1 MEQIAE
7 NLGVSGRDLLDTP
20 SATREK
26 KEGKK
31 WKFISSALILLTLI
45 SLIYLNQEFLIHL
58 ASWFYEI
65 IRKIVLIMVMILG
78 TYYFLH
84 SMYILHEYAK
94 IGKNLDNTTTATL
107 SYLPLMSIKIRI
119 QYHIISSGVDQPD
132 ISNYLQSSKSYD
144 LQIALLHDPT
154 NSVPILFASSTLNL
168 RHGIRELRHYQK
180 AFEVLLRSM
189 RFDVIDPIPIP
200 HLRHGRYVTGFTRI
214 SSING
219 LASRLSR
226 GQIDFPVLFSFD
238 FTRIDDN
245 LGVKFS
251 FYVREMSEI
260 NIMNQFIRTVC
271 LSPTISRRAQY
282 NQLDPE
288 AFEVLLVF
296 PFISVEEILSL
307 RENNRSLMGVSG
319 NSKTEDVLR
328 ERKMGRVTSFFHPLA
343 LDFTQGGLITGGIGT
358 GKTTLRLHIMDRLI
372 SEGTRIID
380 IDFKGDAPRHE
391 YFRKFGKVYVPKVN
405 LQLNPFSVPKGS
417 EMKEYVDQL
426 TRALIETI
434 DDSTELSPPQ
444 RNLLY
449 EATKMTVR
457 LNGNSRDFFENIS
470 QLSIRE
476 SQIID
481 NKQDH
486 TAIALINKFQW
497 LESTMRE
504 IFWTQDTNLDPMTF
518 VENNSYIDLSQIN
531 DTVPIEQMRFLINLI
546 LMNFTIALKSKG
558 EQYKYDKNG
567 NKIPKYAIFLDEGQ
581 YLVPRKDTIK
591 KELSRLE
598 EIISTFRY
606 KGVAV
611 IASGVSAELMSTL
624 LTDSGF
630 IAQFRSDSTTLL
642 RALGLSEEISEQ
654 VPRLLNFH
662 AFIKGESTNHEPVL
676 IQTEGFAHPKMSEK
690 LYHRSLPDS
699 NVKYLN
705 DFNRGIIDYAYFEIL
720 QAVGYEIHRP
730 ERTILEQEINALL
743 QSAYR
748 LDLSQLLNL
757 DKNIELI
764 CTEIGNIILENS
776 TPLLP
781 LIERYTTQF
790 MEVLFVRLIWFS
802 ISASDLASRFSAG
815 LRKQLVLS
823 LSKNYNHVLE
833 YLKSILNTIIV
844 E

>member
-1 MEQIAE
+1 MEQISG
-7 NLGVSGRDLLDTP
+7 NIGISGRDLLDN
-20 SATREK
+20 SSIIREK
-26 KEGKK
+26 KKGRR
-31 WKFISSALILLTLI
+31 FITSSIILLTLI
-45 SLIYLNQEFLIHL
+45 GLLYLNQEFIIQV
-58 ASWFYEI
+58 AIWFYEI
-65 IRKIVLIMVMILG
+65 IRKIVLIMVIIFG
-78 TYYFLH
+78 ISYFFH
-84 SMYILHEYAK
+84 SMYILYEYDK
-94 IGKNLDNTTTATL
+94 MGRKLDSTTTATL
-107 SYLPLMSIKIRI
+107 CYLPLMSIKLQI
-119 QYHIISSGVDQPD
+119 QYHIISNGVDQPD
-132 ISNYLQSSKSYD
+132 VSNYLHSTMSHN
-144 LQIALLHDPT
+144 LQIDLFHDPT
-154 NSVPILFASSTLNL
+154 NRVPILFASSKLNL
-168 RHGIRELRHYQK
+168 RYGIRELKHYQK

-200 HLRHGRYVTGFTRI
+200 QLRHNRYVTGFTRI

-238 FTRIDDN
+238 FKQIDNN
-245 LGVKFS
+245 LGVQFS
-251 FYVREMSEI
+251 YYVKEKSEI
-260 NIMNQFIRTVC
+260 NIVNQFIRTVC
-271 LSPTISRRAQY
+271 LSPSISKRARY
-282 NQLDPE
+282 NQLDSE

-307 RENNRSLMGVSG
+307 RENNRSLVGR
-319 NSKTEDVLR
+319 NSKTDDVLR
-328 ERKMGRVTSFFHPLA
+328 ERKMGDMRVTSFFHPLA

-372 SEGTRIID
+372 LEGTRIID
-380 IDFKGDAPRHE
+380 IDFKGDAPRYE

-518 VENNSYIDLSQIN
+518 VEDNSYIDLSQIN

-558 EQYKYDKNG
+558 EQYKYDKDR

-662 AFIKGESTNHEPVL
+662 AFVKGESTNHEPVL
-676 IQTEGFAHPKMSEK
+676 IQTKGFTHPKMSEV
-690 LYHRSLPDS
+690 LYRRSLPDS
-699 NVKYLN
+699 DVKYLN
-705 DFNRGIIDYAYFEIL
+705 DFNRGIIDYMYLEIL
-720 QAVGYEIHRP
+720 QTVGYEIRRP
-730 ERTILEQEINALL
+730 ERTILENEIDALL
-743 QSAYR
+743 QSKYS
-748 LDLSQLLNL
+748 LDVSQLLNL
-757 DKNIELI
+757 DKNIEHI
-764 CTEIGNIILENS
+764 CTKIGNILLENS
-776 TPLLP
+776 NHLLH

-802 ISASDLASRFSAG
+802 ISSDAMAHSFTTG
-815 LRKQLVLS
+815 LRKQLILS
-823 LSKNYNHVLE
+823 LGRNYNHVLE
-833 YLKSILNTIIV
+833 YLKSILNTIFI

>member
-1 MEQIAE
+1 
-7 NLGVSGRDLLDTP
+7 
-20 SATREK
+20 
-26 KEGKK
+26 
-31 WKFISSALILLTLI
+31 
-45 SLIYLNQEFLIHL
+45 
-58 ASWFYEI
+58 
-65 IRKIVLIMVMILG
+65 
-78 TYYFLH
+78 
-84 SMYILHEYAK
+84 
-94 IGKNLDNTTTATL
+94 
-107 SYLPLMSIKIRI
+107 
-119 QYHIISSGVDQPD
+119 
-132 ISNYLQSSKSYD
+132 
-144 LQIALLHDPT
+144 
-154 NSVPILFASSTLNL
+154 
-168 RHGIRELRHYQK
+168 
-180 AFEVLLRSM
+180 M

-200 HLRHGRYVTGFTRI
+200 QLRHNRYVTGFTRI

-238 FTRIDDN
+238 FKQIDNN
-245 LGVKFS
+245 LGVQFS
-251 FYVREMSEI
+251 YYVKEKSEI
-260 NIMNQFIRTVC
+260 NIVNQFIRTVC
-271 LSPTISRRAQY
+271 LSPSISKRARY
-282 NQLDPE
+282 NQLDSE

-307 RENNRSLMGVSG
+307 RENNRSLVGR
-319 NSKTEDVLR
+319 NSKTDDVLR
-328 ERKMGRVTSFFHPLA
+328 ERKMGDMRVTSFFHPLA

-372 SEGTRIID
+372 LEGTRIID
-380 IDFKGDAPRHE
+380 IDFKGDAPRYE

-518 VENNSYIDLSQIN
+518 VEDNSYIDLSQIN

-558 EQYKYDKNG
+558 EQYKYDKDR

-654 VPRLLNFH
+654 VPRLLNLH
-662 AFIKGESTNHEPVL
+662 AFVKGESTNHEPVL
-676 IQTEGFAHPKMSEK
+676 IQTKGFTHPKMSEV
-690 LYHRSLPDS
+690 LYRRSLPDS
-699 NVKYLN
+699 DVKYLN
-705 DFNRGIIDYAYFEIL
+705 DFNRGIIDYMYLEIL
-720 QAVGYEIHRP
+720 QTVGYEIRRP
-730 ERTILEQEINALL
+730 ERTILENEIDALL
-743 QSAYR
+743 QSKYS
-748 LDLSQLLNL
+748 LDVSQLLNL
-757 DKNIELI
+757 DKNIEHI
-764 CTEIGNIILENS
+764 CTKIGNILLENS
-776 TPLLP
+776 NHLLH

-802 ISASDLASRFSAG
+802 ISSDAMAHSFTTG
-815 LRKQLVLS
+815 LRKQLILS
-823 LSKNYNHVLE
+823 LGRNYNHVLE
-833 YLKSILNTIIV
+833 YLKSILNTIFI